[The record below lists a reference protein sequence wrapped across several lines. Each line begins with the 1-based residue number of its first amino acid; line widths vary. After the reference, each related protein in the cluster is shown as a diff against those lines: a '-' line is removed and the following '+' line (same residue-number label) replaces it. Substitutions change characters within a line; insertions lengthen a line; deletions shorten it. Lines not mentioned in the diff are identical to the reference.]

1 MKVLGVRKRG
11 MEDGE
16 GEAEGKEGEESRTKL
31 VNSLLSLSLLFN
43 RRDHCPKVLK
53 TKERKDIGGSI

>member
-16 GEAEGKEGEESRTKL
+16 GEAEGKEGEESRTKP
-31 VNSLLSLSLLFN
+31 VNSLLPLSLLLN
-43 RRDHCPKVLK
+43 RRTPLSK
-53 TKERKDIGGSI
+53 SS